1 MKSFTIL
8 RNVLFAVVMMLC
20 SLTTTAQVPTTMDY
34 QIMATNPKT
43 GMVLANK
50 DLTIRVELRLNAAD
64 GEIVW
69 SKKETLTS
77 SKSGICTISL
87 DFADVDWNQG
97 NYFIKAFVNGDAVGA
112 SQIKSVPFALIA
124 DGIRGV
130 LTKRQLIGTWKASR
144 EEKGSL
150 TYHTFNLEKDGSFSY
165 SRKDDYEPEYYSGT
179 WKVNNLGFITFNVT
193 KASPYTDEVGKYVM
207 FSVYDKDDKSLY
219 LGGNDDF
226 LGDGLSLYKQ

>member
-1 MKSFTIL
+1 MKSFTTL
-8 RNVLFAVVMMLC
+8 KNVLFAVVMMLC

-43 GMVLANK
+43 GTVLANK

-69 SKKETLTS
+69 SKEETLTS

-124 DGIRGV
+124 DGVRGV
-130 LTKRQLIGTWKASR
+130 LTKHQLIGTWSTSR
-144 EEKGSL
+144 TDKGSI
-150 TYHTFNLEKDGSFSY
+150 TYYTFNLEKDGSFSY
-165 SRKDDYEPEYYSGT
+165 TRKNDYEPEYYSGT

-193 KASPYTDEVGKYVM
+193 KASPYTEFVGKYVM
-207 FSVYDKDDKSLY
+207 FSVYDKDDNSLY

-226 LGDGLSLYKQ
+226 LGDGMTLYKQ

>member
-1 MKSFTIL
+1 MKSFTTL
-8 RNVLFAVVMMLC
+8 KNVLFAVVMMLY

-69 SKKETLTS
+69 SKEETLTS

-144 EEKGSL
+144 GEKGSL
-150 TYHTFNLEKDGSFSY
+150 TYHTFNLEKDGRFSY

-193 KASPYTDEVGKYVM
+193 KASPYTDKVGKYVM
-207 FSVYDKDDKSLY
+207 FAVYDKDDKSLY

>member
-1 MKSFTIL
+1 MKSFTTL
-8 RNVLFAVVMMLC
+8 KNVLFAVVMMLY

-64 GEIVW
+64 GETVW
-69 SKKETLTS
+69 SKEDALTS
-77 SKSGICTISL
+77 SNSGICTISL

-97 NYFIKAFVNGDAVGA
+97 NYFIKAFVNGEAIGA

-124 DGIRGV
+124 DGVRGV
-130 LTKRQLIGTWKASR
+130 LSKRQLIGTWSTSSTD
-144 EEKGSL
+144 KGSVIYY
-150 TYHTFNLEKDGSFSY
+150 TVNLEKDGSSSY
-165 SRKDDYEPEYYSGT
+165 TRKGSHESEYYSGT

-193 KASPYTDEVGKYVM
+193 KASPYTDKVGKYVM
-207 FSVYDKDDKSLY
+207 FAVYDKDDKSLY

>member
-20 SLTTTAQVPTTMDY
+20 SLPTAAQVPTTMDY

-69 SKKETLTS
+69 SKEETLTS

-97 NYFIKAFVNGDAVGA
+97 NYFIKAFVNGESVGA

-124 DGIRGV
+124 DGVRGV
-130 LTKRQLIGTWKASR
+130 LSKRQLIGTWKASR
-144 EEKGSL
+144 VEKGSL

-165 SRKDDYEPEYYSGT
+165 TRKDDYEPEYYSGT
-179 WKVNNLGFITFNVT
+179 WKINSLGFITFNVT
-193 KASPYTDEVGKYVM
+193 KASPYTDQVGKFVM

>member
-69 SKKETLTS
+69 SKEETLTS

-165 SRKDDYEPEYYSGT
+165 SRKVDYEPEYYSGT

-193 KASPYTDEVGKYVM
+193 KASPYTGEVGKYVM
-207 FSVYDKDDKSLY
+207 FSVYDKDDKSLH

>member
-1 MKSFTIL
+1 MKSFTTL
-8 RNVLFAVVMMLC
+8 KNVLFAVVMMLC
-20 SLTTTAQVPTTMDY
+20 SLPTAAQVPTTMDY

-69 SKKETLTS
+69 SKEETLTS

-124 DGIRGV
+124 DGVRGV
-130 LTKRQLIGTWKASR
+130 LSKRQLIGTWKASR
-144 EEKGSL
+144 VEKGSL

-165 SRKDDYEPEYYSGT
+165 TRKDDYEPEYYSGT
-179 WKVNNLGFITFNVT
+179 WKINSLGFITFNVT
-193 KASPYTDEVGKYVM
+193 KASPYTDQVGKFVM
-207 FSVYDKDDKSLY
+207 FSVYDKDDNSLY

>member
-8 RNVLFAVVMMLC
+8 RNILFAVVMMLC
-20 SLTTTAQVPTTMDY
+20 SLPTAAQVPTTMDY

-69 SKKETLTS
+69 SKEETLTS

-97 NYFIKAFVNGDAVGA
+97 NYFIKAFVNGESVGA

-124 DGIRGV
+124 DGVRGV
-130 LTKRQLIGTWKASR
+130 LSKRQLIGTWKASR
-144 EEKGSL
+144 VEKGSL

-165 SRKDDYEPEYYSGT
+165 TRKDDY
-179 WKVNNLGFITFNVT
+179 V
-193 KASPYTDEVGKYVM
+193 
-207 FSVYDKDDKSLY
+207 
-219 LGGNDDF
+219 
-226 LGDGLSLYKQ
+226 

>member
-69 SKKETLTS
+69 SKEETLTS

-193 KASPYTDEVGKYVM
+193 KASPYTESVGKYVM
-207 FSVYDKDDKSLY
+207 FSLYDKDDKSLY

-226 LGDGLSLYKQ
+226 LSDGLSFYKQ

>member
-69 SKKETLTS
+69 SKEETLTS

-150 TYHTFNLEKDGSFSY
+150 THHTFNLEKDGSFSY

-193 KASPYTDEVGKYVM
+193 KASPYTDKVGKYVM
-207 FSVYDKDDKSLY
+207 FAVYDKDDKSLY

>member
-1 MKSFTIL
+1 MKSFTTL
-8 RNVLFAVVMMLC
+8 RNVLFAVAMMLC
-20 SLTTTAQVPTTMDY
+20 SLPTAAQVPTTMDY

-50 DLTIRVELRLNAAD
+50 DLTIRVELCLNAAD

-69 SKKETLTS
+69 SKEETLTS
-77 SKSGICTISL
+77 SKSGICSISL

-124 DGIRGV
+124 DGVRGV

-144 EEKGSL
+144 GEKSTL
-150 TYHTFNLEKDGSFSY
+150 AYYTLNLEKDGNFLIT
-165 SRKDDYEPEYYSGT
+165 RKTIDGSDYYSGT
-179 WKVNNLGFITFNVT
+179 WKANNLGFITLNVT
-193 KASPYTDEVGKYVM
+193 KSTPYTEEVGKFVVY
-207 FSVYDKDDKSLY
+207 SVYDKDDNTLY
-219 LGGNDDF
+219 IGPNDLIGSHF
-226 LGDGLSLYKQ
+226 FYKQ

>member
-20 SLTTTAQVPTTMDY
+20 SLPTAAQVPTTMDY

-69 SKKETLTS
+69 SKEETLTS
-77 SKSGICTISL
+77 SKSGICTISM

-97 NYFIKAFVNGDAVGA
+97 SYFIKAFVNGDAVGA

-124 DGIRGV
+124 DGVRGV
-130 LTKRQLIGTWKASR
+130 LTKRQLIGTWKAR
-144 EEKGSL
+144 DTRGGS
-150 TYHTFNLEKDGSFSY
+150 TNYYTFNLEKDGSFLLT
-165 SRKDDYEPEYYSGT
+165 RKDSNDSDYYSGT
-179 WKVNNLGFITFNVT
+179 WKVNNLGFITLDVT
-193 KASPYTDEVGKYVM
+193 KSVPYTEEVDKFIVY
-207 FSVYDKDDKSLY
+207 SVYDKDDNTLYIGPNDLIGSL
-219 LGGNDDF
+219 F
-226 LGDGLSLYKQ
+226 FYKQ

>member
-69 SKKETLTS
+69 SKEETLTS

-97 NYFIKAFVNGDAVGA
+97 NYFIKAFVNGESVGA

-124 DGIRGV
+124 DGVRGV

-150 TYHTFNLEKDGSFSY
+150 TYHTFNLEKDGSISY

-193 KASPYTDEVGKYVM
+193 KASPYTDKVGKYVM
-207 FSVYDKDDKSLY
+207 FAVYDKDDKSLY

>member
-1 MKSFTIL
+1 MKSSTML
-8 RNVLFAVVMMLC
+8 RNVLFAVVMMLF

-69 SKKETLTS
+69 SKEETLTS

-144 EEKGSL
+144 GEKGSL

-193 KASPYTDEVGKYVM
+193 KASPYTDKVGKYVM
-207 FSVYDKDDKSLY
+207 FAVYDKDDKSLY

>member
-50 DLTIRVELRLNAAD
+50 DLTIRVELRVNAAD
-64 GEIVW
+64 GDIVW
-69 SKKETLTS
+69 SKEETLTS

-97 NYFIKAFVNGDAVGA
+97 NYFIKAFVNGESVGA

-124 DGIRGV
+124 DGVRGV

-193 KASPYTDEVGKYVM
+193 KASPYTESVGKYFM
-207 FSVYDKDDKSLY
+207 FSLYDKDDKSLY

-226 LGDGLSLYKQ
+226 LSDGLSFYKQ

>member
-1 MKSFTIL
+1 
-8 RNVLFAVVMMLC
+8 
-20 SLTTTAQVPTTMDY
+20 
-34 QIMATNPKT
+34 
-43 GMVLANK
+43 MVLANK

-69 SKKETLTS
+69 SKEETLTS

-124 DGIRGV
+124 DGVRGV
-130 LTKRQLIGTWKASR
+130 LSKRQLIGTWKASR
-144 EEKGSL
+144 VEKGSL

-165 SRKDDYEPEYYSGT
+165 TRKDDYEPEYYSGT
-179 WKVNNLGFITFNVT
+179 WKINSLGFITFNVT
-193 KASPYTDEVGKYVM
+193 KASPYTDEVGKFVM
-207 FSVYDKDDKSLY
+207 FSVYDKDDNSLY

>member
-1 MKSFTIL
+1 MKSFTTL
-8 RNVLFAVVMMLC
+8 KNVLFAVVMMLC

-69 SKKETLTS
+69 SKEETLTS

-97 NYFIKAFVNGDAVGA
+97 NYFIKAFVNGESVGA

-124 DGIRGV
+124 DGVRGV

-193 KASPYTDEVGKYVM
+193 KASPYTGEVGKYVM
-207 FSVYDKDDKSLY
+207 FSVYDKDGMSFKILKTE
-219 LGGNDDF
+219 
-226 LGDGLSLYKQ
+226 YKN

>member
-1 MKSFTIL
+1 MKSFTTL
-8 RNVLFAVVMMLC
+8 KNVLFAVVMMLC
-20 SLTTTAQVPTTMDY
+20 FLTTTAQVPTTMDY

-50 DLTIRVELRLNAAD
+50 DLTIRVELRVNAAD

-69 SKKETLTS
+69 SKEETLTS

-193 KASPYTDEVGKYVM
+193 KASPYTDKVGKYVM
-207 FSVYDKDDKSLY
+207 FAVYDKDDQSLY

-226 LGDGLSLYKQ
+226 LSDGLSFYKQ

>member
-69 SKKETLTS
+69 SKEETLTS

-124 DGIRGV
+124 DGVRGV

-193 KASPYTDEVGKYVM
+193 KASPYTDKVGKYVM
-207 FSVYDKDDKSLY
+207 FAVYDKDDKSLY

>member
-69 SKKETLTS
+69 SKEETLTS

-193 KASPYTDEVGKYVM
+193 KASPYTGEVGKYVM

-226 LGDGLSLYKQ
+226 LGDGLPLYKQ

>member
-69 SKKETLTS
+69 SKEETLTS

-97 NYFIKAFVNGDAVGA
+97 NYFIKAFVNGESVGA

-124 DGIRGV
+124 DGVRGV

-193 KASPYTDEVGKYVM
+193 KASPYTDKVGKYVM
-207 FSVYDKDDKSLY
+207 FAVYDKDDKSLY

>member
-1 MKSFTIL
+1 MKSFTTL
-8 RNVLFAVVMMLC
+8 KNVLFAVVMMLY

-69 SKKETLTS
+69 SKEETLTS

-144 EEKGSL
+144 GEKGSL

-165 SRKDDYEPEYYSGT
+165 SRKDSYESEYYSGT

-193 KASPYTDEVGKYVM
+193 KASPYTDKVGKYVM
-207 FSVYDKDDKSLY
+207 FAVYDKDDKSLY

>member
-1 MKSFTIL
+1 MKSFTTL
-8 RNVLFAVVMMLC
+8 KNVLFALVMMLY

-69 SKKETLTS
+69 SKEEALTS

-97 NYFIKAFVNGDAVGA
+97 NYFIKAFVNGEAIGA

-124 DGIRGV
+124 DGVRGV
-130 LTKRQLIGTWKASR
+130 LSKRQLIGTWSTSSTD
-144 EEKGSL
+144 KGSVIYY
-150 TYHTFNLEKDGSFSY
+150 TVNLEKDGSFSY
-165 SRKDDYEPEYYSGT
+165 TRKGSHESEYYSGT

-193 KASPYTDEVGKYVM
+193 KASPDTGYVGKRVM
-207 FSVYDKDDKSLY
+207 FAVCDKDDKSLY
-219 LGGNDDF
+219 LGGYDGF
-226 LGDGLSLYKQ
+226 ISDGLSFYKQ

>member
-1 MKSFTIL
+1 MKSFTTL
-8 RNVLFAVVMMLC
+8 KNVLFAVVMMLC

-69 SKKETLTS
+69 SKEEALTS
-77 SKSGICTISL
+77 SNSGICTISL

-97 NYFIKAFVNGDAVGA
+97 NYFIKAFVNGESVGA

-124 DGIRGV
+124 DGVRGV
-130 LTKRQLIGTWKASR
+130 LTKRQLIGTWSTSR
-144 EEKGSL
+144 TDKGSV
-150 TYHTFNLEKDGSFSY
+150 TYYTVNLEKDGSFSY
-165 SRKDDYEPEYYSGT
+165 TRKGSHESEYYSGT

-193 KASPYTDEVGKYVM
+193 KASPDTGYVGKRVM
-207 FSVYDKDDKSLY
+207 FAVCDKDDKSLY

>member
-1 MKSFTIL
+1 MKSFTTL
-8 RNVLFAVVMMLC
+8 KNVLFAVVMMLY

-69 SKKETLTS
+69 SKEEALTS
-77 SKSGICTISL
+77 SKSGICTISV

-97 NYFIKAFVNGDAVGA
+97 NYFIKAFVNGEAIGA

-124 DGIRGV
+124 DGVRGV
-130 LTKRQLIGTWKASR
+130 LTKRQLIGTWSTSR
-144 EEKGSL
+144 TNEGSV
-150 TYHTFNLEKDGSFSY
+150 TYYTVNLEKDGSFSY
-165 SRKDDYEPEYYSGT
+165 TRKDSYESEYYSGT

-193 KASPYTDEVGKYVM
+193 KASPYTESVGKYVM
-207 FSVYDKDDKSLY
+207 FSLYDKDDNTLY

-226 LGDGLSLYKQ
+226 LSDGLSFYKQ

>member
-1 MKSFTIL
+1 MKSFTTL
-8 RNVLFAVVMMLC
+8 KNVLFAVVMMLY

-69 SKKETLTS
+69 SKEETLTS

-124 DGIRGV
+124 DGVRGV

-193 KASPYTDEVGKYVM
+193 KASPYTDKVGKYVM
-207 FSVYDKDDKSLY
+207 FAVYDKDDKSLY

>member
-8 RNVLFAVVMMLC
+8 RNILFAVVMMLC
-20 SLTTTAQVPTTMDY
+20 SLPTAAQVPTTMDY

-43 GMVLANK
+43 GMVLADK

-69 SKKETLTS
+69 SKEETLTS

-124 DGIRGV
+124 DGVRGV
-130 LTKRQLIGTWKASR
+130 LAKRQLIGTWKASR
-144 EEKGSL
+144 GEKGSL

-165 SRKDDYEPEYYSGT
+165 TRKDDYKPEYYSGT
-179 WKVNNLGFITFNVT
+179 WKINSLGFITFNVT
-193 KASPYTDEVGKYVM
+193 KASPYTDQVGKFVM
-207 FSVYDKDDKSLY
+207 FSVYDKDDNALY

>member
-69 SKKETLTS
+69 SKEETLTS

-165 SRKDDYEPEYYSGT
+165 SRKDSYESEYYSGT

-193 KASPYTDEVGKYVM
+193 KASPYTESVGKYVM
-207 FSVYDKDDKSLY
+207 FSLYDKDDNTLY

-226 LGDGLSLYKQ
+226 LSDGLSFYKQ

>member
-1 MKSFTIL
+1 MKSFTTL
-8 RNVLFAVVMMLC
+8 KNVLFAVVMMLC

-69 SKKETLTS
+69 SKEETLTS

-193 KASPYTDEVGKYVM
+193 KASPYTGEVGKYVM

>member
-8 RNVLFAVVMMLC
+8 RNILFAVVMMLC
-20 SLTTTAQVPTTMDY
+20 SLPTAAQVPTTMDY

-69 SKKETLTS
+69 SKEETLTS

-97 NYFIKAFVNGDAVGA
+97 NYFIKAFVNGESVGA

-124 DGIRGV
+124 DGVRGV
-130 LTKRQLIGTWKASR
+130 LSKRQLIGTWKASR
-144 EEKGSL
+144 VEKGSL

-165 SRKDDYEPEYYSGT
+165 TRKDDYEPEYYSGT
-179 WKVNNLGFITFNVT
+179 WKINSLGFITFNVT
-193 KASPYTDEVGKYVM
+193 KATPYTDQVGKFVM

>member
-1 MKSFTIL
+1 M
-8 RNVLFAVVMMLC
+8 
-20 SLTTTAQVPTTMDY
+20 
-34 QIMATNPKT
+34 
-43 GMVLANK
+43 
-50 DLTIRVELRLNAAD
+50 
-64 GEIVW
+64 
-69 SKKETLTS
+69 S
-77 SKSGICTISL
+77 SDAHTFVGICTISL

-97 NYFIKAFVNGDAVGA
+97 NYFIKAFVNGESVGA

-165 SRKDDYEPEYYSGT
+165 SRKDDYKSEYYSGT

>member
-1 MKSFTIL
+1 MKSFTTL
-8 RNVLFAVVMMLC
+8 KNVLFAVVMMLY

-69 SKKETLTS
+69 SKEEALTS
-77 SKSGICTISL
+77 SNSGICTISL

-97 NYFIKAFVNGDAVGA
+97 NYFIKAFVNGEAIGA

-124 DGIRGV
+124 DGVRGV
-130 LTKRQLIGTWKASR
+130 LSKRQLIGTWSTSSTD
-144 EEKGSL
+144 KGSVIYY
-150 TYHTFNLEKDGSFSY
+150 TVNLEKDGSFSY
-165 SRKDDYEPEYYSGT
+165 TRKDRYESKYYSGT

-193 KASPYTDEVGKYVM
+193 KASPYTDKVGKYVM
-207 FSVYDKDDKSLY
+207 FAVYDKDDKSLY
-219 LGGNDDF
+219 LGGYDGF
-226 LGDGLSLYKQ
+226 ISDGLSFYKQ

>member
-1 MKSFTIL
+1 MKSFTTL
-8 RNVLFAVVMMLC
+8 KNVLFAVVMMLC
-20 SLTTTAQVPTTMDY
+20 FLPIAAQVPTTMDY

-69 SKKETLTS
+69 SKEETLTS

-97 NYFIKAFVNGDAVGA
+97 NYFIKAFVNGEAIGA

-124 DGIRGV
+124 DGVRGA
-130 LTKRQLIGTWKASR
+130 LTKRQLIGTWSTSR
-144 EEKGSL
+144 TDEGSVIYY
-150 TYHTFNLEKDGSFSY
+150 TVNLEKDGSFSY
-165 SRKDDYEPEYYSGT
+165 TRKGSHESEYYSGT

-193 KASPYTDEVGKYVM
+193 KASPYTESVGKYVM
-207 FSVYDKDDKSLY
+207 FSLYDKDDNTLY

-226 LGDGLSLYKQ
+226 LSDGLSFYKQ

>member
-69 SKKETLTS
+69 SKEETLTS

-97 NYFIKAFVNGDAVGA
+97 NYFIKAFVNGESVGA

-124 DGIRGV
+124 DGVRGV

-179 WKVNNLGFITFNVT
+179 WKANNLGFITFNVT
-193 KASPYTDEVGKYVM
+193 KASPYTDKVGKYVM
-207 FSVYDKDDKSLY
+207 FAVYDKDDKSLY

>member
-50 DLTIRVELRLNAAD
+50 DLTIRVELRVNAAD
-64 GEIVW
+64 GDIVW
-69 SKKETLTS
+69 SKEETLTS

-144 EEKGSL
+144 GEKGSL

-193 KASPYTDEVGKYVM
+193 KASPYTDKVGKYVM
-207 FSVYDKDDKSLY
+207 FAVYDKDDKSLY

>member
-1 MKSFTIL
+1 MKSFTTL
-8 RNVLFAVVMMLC
+8 KNVLFAVVMMLY

-69 SKKETLTS
+69 SKEEALTS

-97 NYFIKAFVNGDAVGA
+97 NYFIKAFVNGESVGA

-124 DGIRGV
+124 DGVRGV

-193 KASPYTDEVGKYVM
+193 KASPNTGYVGKRVM
-207 FSVYDKDDKSLY
+207 FAVYDKDDKSLY
-219 LGGNDDF
+219 LGGYDGF
-226 LGDGLSLYKQ
+226 ISDGLSFYKQ

>member
-1 MKSFTIL
+1 MESFTIL
-8 RNVLFAVVMMLC
+8 RNILFAVVMMLC
-20 SLTTTAQVPTTMDY
+20 SLPTAAQVPTTMDY

-69 SKKETLTS
+69 SKEETLTS

-97 NYFIKAFVNGDAVGA
+97 NYFIKAFVNGESVGA

-124 DGIRGV
+124 DGVRGV
-130 LTKRQLIGTWKASR
+130 LSKRQLIGTWKASR
-144 EEKGSL
+144 VEKGSL
-150 TYHTFNLEKDGSFSY
+150 TYHTFDLEKDGSFSY
-165 SRKDDYEPEYYSGT
+165 TRKDDYEPEYYSGT
-179 WKVNNLGFITFNVT
+179 WKINSLGFITFNVT
-193 KASPYTDEVGKYVM
+193 KASPYTDQVGKFVM